1 MRYFIY
7 GVYFMREL
15 KTGIYQTTFWMFA
28 GKFLPLT
35 LFPCT
40 FSKPLKPGRLKRF
53 RNTRKYMNRAE

>member
-1 MRYFIY
+1 
-7 GVYFMREL
+7 MREL

-28 GKFLPLT
+28 GKFIPLT